1 MNLNTLDMRLTLQM
15 DNYLLNFK
23 SFKMVDEL
31 LKAYNEL
38 QTTKDLHIKFD
49 ERNYNELQTVIDCK
63 LYLTQPNLTELI
75 NITDMN
81 TKQKIENC
89 VIDSDNRTVLLL
101 TTKYNG
107 HVFFINY
114 NAGFT
119 EETFP
124 DELKDVI
131 IRLFI
136 IRKNNLLNGLANK
149 ETENDNS
156 FPEDIKII
164 CDVYKRKT
172 L

>member
-1 MNLNTLDMRLTLQM
+1 MEHEVKLFKFEELSNILNLQATDQ
-15 DNYLLNFK
+15 
-23 SFKMVDEL
+23 VQDEL
-31 LKAYNEL
+31 IFNSICSYLEKYLN
-38 QTTKDLHIKFD
+38 IKFD

-89 VIDSDNRTVLLL
+89 VIDSDNRTVFLL

-149 ETENDNS
+149 ETENDNC

>member
-1 MNLNTLDMRLTLQM
+1 MN
-15 DNYLLNFK
+15 
-23 SFKMVDEL
+23 
-31 LKAYNEL
+31 
-38 QTTKDLHIKFD
+38 IKFD

-81 TKQKIENC
+81 TKQKIENF
-89 VIDSDNRTVLLL
+89 VIDSDNRTVFLL

-136 IRKNNLLNGLANK
+136 IKKNNLLNELAN
-149 ETENDNS
+149 
-156 FPEDIKII
+156 
-164 CDVYKRKT
+164 Y